1 MKKVKLALAILPMA
15 MASLASCSTGQWK
28 SDASQIA
35 VTCANRSA
43 VYGESD
49 ERTPDS
55 YGKIRVVTLSYIEEG
70 SAITVREAAVWLER
84 ADAKSEYA
92 EISRETETTRY
103 ANAQWTITYKEN
115 L

>member
-1 MKKVKLALAILPMA
+1 MKVIKLALAILPMA
-15 MASLASCSTGQWK
+15 IASASCSTSQWK

-35 VTCANRSA
+35 VVCANRSA
-43 VYGESD
+43 TYKESD

-55 YGKIRVVTLSYIEEG
+55 YGKILVVTLSYLEDG
-70 SAITVREAAVWLER
+70 SAITVRETAVWWMR

-92 EISRETETTRY
+92 EISRESETTRY
-103 ANAQWTITYKEN
+103 ANAQWAITYKES